1 MTTGRPDSRR
11 PVTQDRGPR
20 INHQI
25 RIRQIRV
32 IDDEGKQLGV
42 LETADAL
49 ALAAH
54 KGLDLV
60 EIAPNQRPPVC
71 RIMDY
76 GKFKYEQKK
85 KDQASKRKQHQV
97 HVKEVRLR
105 PAIAEHDLQ
114 VRVRQAREFLTEGDK
129 VLLVCLFRGRQMA
142 HKEVG
147 EQVIQQVLK
156 LLEDIARVEAP
167 IRMEGKRMVML
178 LTRK

>member
-1 MTTGRPDSRR
+1 MTTSRPDSRR
-11 PVTQDRGPR
+11 PVSQDRGPR

-42 LETADAL
+42 LETVDAL
-49 ALAAH
+49 ALATH

-76 GKFKYEQKK
+76 GKYKYEQKK

-97 HVKEVRLR
+97 HMKEVRLR

-114 VRVRQAREFLTEGDK
+114 VRVRQAREFLSEGDK

-147 EQVIQQVLK
+147 EQVIKNVVT
-156 LLEDIARVEAP
+156 LLADIAKVESP

-178 LTRK
+178 LTKR